1 MDLVRGLVCW
11 RRDMLWVSSPR
22 EFVELV
28 SEYLCSAEDK
38 KPIFSRRFREFL
50 LSRRGWDRVK
60 TPLIRLLRSGL

>member
-1 MDLVRGLVCW
+1 
-11 RRDMLWVSSPR
+11 MLWVSSPR

-28 SEYLCSAEDK
+28 SEYLRDAEDK